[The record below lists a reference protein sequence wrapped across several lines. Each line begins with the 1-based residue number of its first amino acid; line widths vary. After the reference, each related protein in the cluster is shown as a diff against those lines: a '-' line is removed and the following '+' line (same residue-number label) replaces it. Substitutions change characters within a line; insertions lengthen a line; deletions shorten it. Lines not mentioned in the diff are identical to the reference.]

1 MAKRAGPKTRRM
13 SPGRRAVSRL
23 ERLKDLSARVSTG
36 RVGDVTLPSVDPGAT
51 QIGQPIPDSTSSR
64 RDAPGVPFQPNLAPV
79 YLPARMINEFVY
91 CPRLFYYE
99 QVEGVFLD
107 NADTIRGSQG
117 HKRVDQGSGALSSS
131 AKASKDKPTAASAD
145 PNQAKASEDL
155 SPFGKPSEDK
165 IHARSVE
172 LASDRLGVVCKMD
185 LVEVR
190 TDLFSSVQ
198 VCPVEYKAGTPR
210 EGDDGIELWDTDK
223 VQLVLQCLILRDNG
237 YDCKEG
243 ILYYRSTKQR
253 VRLEITPEIETWAI
267 EIIARARTCAEGE
280 RPAPLVASPKCVRC
294 SLAPVCL
301 PDETNFL
308 RQLDPDTDPS
318 AKAEE
323 DNRFNF
329 TGRRSL
335 AQRDERRALYLN
347 SPGLSVGRKGEVL
360 EIREKKTVLQEVRIR
375 DINHLGIFGNIQIS
389 TQVVQELCE
398 QEVPITFFSG
408 GGWFYGITH
417 GLGLTNVFTRIAQFA
432 VAGEAR
438 YCLVFARSFVA
449 GKIRNQRTMLMRNHE
464 EPPTRLLNRLRQA
477 VNDALL
483 AKSLDELLGIEGAA
497 AANYFGAFAGM
508 LKPEPN
514 DALTF
519 DFRSRNRRP
528 PRDPVNALLSLGY
541 SLLAKDCSI
550 AAAAVGFDP
559 YVGFYHQPRFG
570 RPALALDIMEEFRPL
585 IADSVAVTLVNNRM
599 LDESHFVRAGNATNL
614 TARGRKIFFEAYE
627 ARLTS
632 VVTHPVFDYKVCYRR
647 AIELQFRLLARVLT
661 GEIAIYRPFVTR

>member
-13 SPGRRAVSRL
+13 SPGRRAVTRL
-23 ERLKDLSARVSTG
+23 ERLKDLSTRVTTG
-36 RVGDVTLPSVDPGAT
+36 RTGDLNPPSAEPGPT
-51 QIGQPIPDSTSSR
+51 RIGQATPDTTSSLK
-64 RDAPGVPFQPNLAPV
+64 DSPGPLAQPNLVSV

-99 QVEGVFLD
+99 QVEGVFVE

-117 HKRVDQGSGALSSS
+117 HKRVDQGSGALPGP
-131 AKASKDKPTAASAD
+131 DGAATRND
-145 PNQAKASEDL
+145 EPDT
-155 SPFGKPSEDK
+155 

-210 EGDDGIELWDTDK
+210 EGDNGIELWDTDK
-223 VQLVLQCLILRDNG
+223 IQLVLQCLILRDNG
-237 YDCKEG
+237 YDCREG
-243 ILYYRSTKQR
+243 ILYYRNTKQR
-253 VRLEITPEIETWAI
+253 VRLEITPEIENWAF
-267 EIIARARTCAEGE
+267 EIIASARACAEGE

-308 RQLDPDTDPS
+308 RQLGNDTDPS
-318 AKAEE
+318 AKKEE
-323 DNRFNF
+323 DNQFHF

-335 AQRDERRALYLN
+335 TPRDERRALYLN
-347 SPGLSVGRKGEVL
+347 SPGLYVGRKGEVL
-360 EIREKKTVLQEVRIR
+360 EVRDKKIVLQEVRIR
-375 DINHLGIFGNIQIS
+375 DINHLGLFGNIQVS

-398 QEVPITFFSG
+398 QEVPITYFSG
-408 GGWFYGITH
+408 GGWFYGITR
-417 GLGLTNVFTRIAQFA
+417 GLGLTNVFTRIAQFN
-432 VAGEAR
+432 VANDER
-438 YCLVFARSFVA
+438 RCLVFARSFVA

-464 EPPTRLLNRLRQA
+464 EPPAPLLNRLRQA
-477 VNDALL
+477 VNDALS
-483 AKSLDELLGIEGAA
+483 AKNLDELLGIEGAA

-508 LKPEPN
+508 LKPEPTP
-514 DALTF
+514 AGSFTF

-541 SLLAKDCSI
+541 SLLAKDCAI
-550 AAAAVGFDP
+550 AAASVGFDP

-585 IADSVAVTLVNNRM
+585 VADSVAVTLVNNRM
-599 LDESHFVRAGNATNL
+599 LDESHFVRAGNAVNL

-627 ARLTS
+627 ARLTG
-632 VVTHPVFDYKVCYRR
+632 VVTHPVFDYKVCYRC

>member
-1 MAKRAGPKTRRM
+1 MAKRVGPKTRRM
-13 SPGRRAVSRL
+13 SPSRRAVSRL
-23 ERLKDLSARVSTG
+23 ERLKEISIGVAASRTREFAVSSQQETAQTASPASLDLST
-36 RVGDVTLPSVDPGAT
+36 
-51 QIGQPIPDSTSSR
+51 
-64 RDAPGVPFQPNLAPV
+64 QPNLVPA

-99 QVEGVFLD
+99 QVEGVFVES
-107 NADTIRGSQG
+107 ADTVRGSQG
-117 HKRVDQGSGALSSS
+117 HKRVDQGSGAL
-131 AKASKDKPTAASAD
+131 PSAD
-145 PNQAKASEDL
+145 GADA
-155 SPFGKPSEDK
+155 SEDK

-185 LVEVR
+185 LVELR
-190 TDLFSSVQ
+190 TDLFSNVQ
-198 VCPVEYKAGTPR
+198 VSPVEYKAGAPR
-210 EGDDGIELWDTDK
+210 ENDDGIDLWDTDK
-223 VQLVLQCLILRDNG
+223 IQLTLQCLILRDSG
-237 YDCKEG
+237 YECKEG
-243 ILYYRSTKQR
+243 LLYYRSTKQR
-253 VRLEITPEIETWAI
+253 VRLEITPEIEKWAI
-267 EIIARARTCAEGE
+267 EIVGKARECAKGQ

-308 RQLDPDTDPS
+308 RQLGPETSEENGSDLAD
-318 AKAEE
+318 KARARASY
-323 DNRFNF
+323 N
-329 TGRRSL
+329 GRRSL
-335 AQRDERRALYLN
+335 TPRDERRALYLN
-347 SPGLSVGRKGEVL
+347 SPGLYVGRKGEVL

-375 DINHLGIFGNIQIS
+375 DINQLGLFGNIQVS

-398 QEVPITFFSG
+398 QEVPIIYFSG

-417 GLGLTNVFTRIAQFA
+417 GLGLTNVFTRIAQFD
-432 VAGEAR
+432 VARDER
-438 YCLVFARSFVA
+438 TCRLFARSFVA

-464 EPPTRLLNRLRQA
+464 EPPTPLLNRLRQA
-477 VNDALL
+477 VNDALT
-483 AKSLDELLGIEGAA
+483 AKSLDELLGIEGSA

-508 LKPEPN
+508 LKPESSG
-514 DALTF
+514 LSTF
-519 DFRSRNRRP
+519 DFRVRNRRP

-541 SLLAKDCSI
+541 SLLAKDCAI

-585 IADSVAVTLVNNRM
+585 IADSVVVTLVNNRM
-599 LDESHFVRAGNATNL
+599 LDESHFVRAGNAVNL

-627 ARLTS
+627 ARMNS

>member
-13 SPGRRAVSRL
+13 SPSRRAVSRL
-23 ERLKDLSARVSTG
+23 ERLKEL
-36 RVGDVTLPSVDPGAT
+36 
-51 QIGQPIPDSTSSR
+51 SSR
-64 RDAPGVPFQPNLAPV
+64 VAGSRTGNLPVSAGEEAVQILDPASPNRSDQPNLIPT

-99 QVEGVFLD
+99 QVEGVFVE

-117 HKRVDQGSGALSSS
+117 HKRVDQGSGAL
-131 AKASKDKPTAASAD
+131 PSAD
-145 PNQAKASEDL
+145 GANASEDL
-155 SPFGKPSEDK
+155 SSEAQATEDK

-172 LASDRLGVVCKMD
+172 LASDRFGVVCKMD
-185 LVEVR
+185 LVEIR

-198 VCPVEYKAGTPR
+198 VCPVEYKAGAPR

-223 VQLVLQCLILRDNG
+223 IQLTLQCLILRDNG

-267 EIIARARTCAEGE
+267 GIVAKARACAEGE

-294 SLAPVCL
+294 SLAPICL

-308 RQLDPDTDPS
+308 RQLGS
-318 AKAEE
+318 AAAGPAEE
-323 DNRFNF
+323 QESDLASK
-329 TGRRSL
+329 TEISYSGRRSL
-335 AQRDERRALYLN
+335 APRDERRALYLN
-347 SPGLSVGRKGEVL
+347 SPGLYVGRKGEVL
-360 EIREKKTVLQEVRIR
+360 EIRDKKTVLQEVRIR
-375 DINHLGIFGNIQIS
+375 DINHLGLFGNIQVS
-389 TQVVQELCE
+389 TQVVQELCD

-417 GLGLTNVFTRIAQFA
+417 GLGLTNVFTRVAQFD
-432 VAGEAR
+432 VAREKRRA
-438 YCLVFARSFVA
+438 LIFARSFVA

-464 EPPTRLLNRLRQA
+464 EPPVPLLNRLRQA

-508 LKPEPN
+508 LKPE
-514 DALTF
+514 AGLEGSFTF

-541 SLLAKDCSI
+541 SLLAKDCAI

-559 YVGFYHQPRFG
+559 YVGFYHQPRYG

-585 IADSVAVTLVNNRM
+585 VADSVAVTLVNNRM
-599 LDESHFVRAGNATNL
+599 LDESHFVRAGNAVNL
-614 TARGRKIFFEAYE
+614 TARGRKIFFETYE
-627 ARLTS
+627 ARLTG
-632 VVTHPVFDYKVCYRR
+632 VVTHPIFDYKVCYRR

>member
-23 ERLKDLSARVSTG
+23 ERLKEISIGVAASRTRDFAVSSQQETAQSATPASLDLST
-36 RVGDVTLPSVDPGAT
+36 
-51 QIGQPIPDSTSSR
+51 
-64 RDAPGVPFQPNLAPV
+64 QPNLAPA

-99 QVEGVFLD
+99 QVEGVFVES
-107 NADTIRGSQG
+107 ADTIRGSQG
-117 HKRVDQGSGALSSS
+117 HKRVDQGSGSL
-131 AKASKDKPTAASAD
+131 PSAD
-145 PNQAKASEDL
+145 GMDASEDT
-155 SPFGKPSEDK
+155 

-185 LVEVR
+185 LVELR
-190 TDLFSSVQ
+190 TDLFSNVQ
-198 VCPVEYKAGTPR
+198 VFPVEYKIGAPR
-210 EGDDGIELWDTDK
+210 ENDDGIDLWDTDK
-223 VQLVLQCLILRDNG
+223 IQLTLQCLILRDNG
-237 YDCKEG
+237 YECKEG
-243 ILYYRSTKQR
+243 ILYYRRTKQR
-253 VRLEITPEIETWAI
+253 VRLEITPEIEKWAI
-267 EIIARARTCAEGE
+267 EIVAKARECSKGQ
-280 RPAPLVASPKCVRC
+280 RPAPLTASPKCVRC

-308 RQLDPDTDPS
+308 RQLGPETPEENGSDLAD
-318 AKAEE
+318 KAGARASY
-323 DNRFNF
+323 N
-329 TGRRSL
+329 GRRSL
-335 AQRDERRALYLN
+335 TPRDERRALYLN
-347 SPGLSVGRKGEVL
+347 SPGLYVGRKGEVL

-375 DINHLGIFGNIQIS
+375 DISQLGLFGNIQVS

-398 QEVPITFFSG
+398 QEVPIIYFSG

-417 GLGLTNVFTRIAQFA
+417 GLGLTNVFTRIAQFD
-432 VAGEAR
+432 VARDEGTCR
-438 YCLVFARSFVA
+438 LFARSFVA

-464 EPPTRLLNRLRQA
+464 EPPTPLLNRLRQA
-477 VNDALL
+477 VNDALM
-483 AKSLDELLGIEGAA
+483 AKSLDELLGIEGSA

-508 LKPEPN
+508 LKPESNGLP
-514 DALTF
+514 TF
-519 DFRSRNRRP
+519 DFRVRNRRP

-541 SLLAKDCSI
+541 SLLAKDCAI

-585 IADSVAVTLVNNRM
+585 IADSVVVTLVNNRM
-599 LDESHFVRAGNATNL
+599 LDESHFVRAGNAVNL

-627 ARLTS
+627 ARMNS

>member
-13 SPGRRAVSRL
+13 SPSRRAVTRL
-23 ERLKDLSARVSTG
+23 ERLKELSARIAAGKGAGANFTAPLPESK
-36 RVGDVTLPSVDPGAT
+36 VGQNPQGEGT
-51 QIGQPIPDSTSSR
+51 
-64 RDAPGVPFQPNLAPV
+64 APREQANLTPV

-99 QVEGVFLD
+99 HVEGVFLN

-117 HKRVDQGSGALSSS
+117 HKRVDQGSGALPSSPVNGGK
-131 AKASKDKPTAASAD
+131 AASKPV
-145 PNQAKASEDL
+145 EDL
-155 SPFGKPSEDK
+155 SSDSSSEALAKGEALAKEEDK

-185 LVEVR
+185 LVEIR

-198 VCPVEYKAGTPR
+198 VCPVEYKAGAPR

-223 VQLVLQCLILRDNG
+223 IQLILQCLILRDNG
-237 YDCKEG
+237 YDCTEG

-253 VRLEITPEIETWAI
+253 IRLGITPELESWAI
-267 EIIARARTCAEGE
+267 EIVGKARACAEGE

-308 RQLDPDTDPS
+308 RQLGSPEETENESEDQPS
-318 AKAEE
+318 YA
-323 DNRFNF
+323 
-329 TGRRSL
+329 GRRSL
-335 AQRDERRALYLN
+335 TPRDERRALYLN
-347 SPGLSVGRKGEVL
+347 SPGLYIGRSGEVL
-360 EIREKKTVLQEVRIR
+360 EIRDKKTVLQEVRIR
-375 DINHLGIFGNIQIS
+375 DINHLGIFGNIQVS

-398 QEVPITFFSG
+398 QEIPITYFSG
-408 GGWFYGITH
+408 GGWFYGITR
-417 GLGLTNVFTRIAQFA
+417 GLGLTNVFTRIAQFR
-432 VAGEAR
+432 VANDAR
-438 YCLVFARSFVA
+438 HRLIFARSFVA

-464 EPPTRLLNRLRQA
+464 EPPTPLLNRLRHA

-483 AKSLDELLGIEGAA
+483 AKTLDELLGIEGAA

-508 LKPEPN
+508 LKPESGS
-514 DALTF
+514 DGQFTF
-519 DFRSRNRRP
+519 DFRVRNRRP
-528 PRDPVNALLSLGY
+528 PRDPINALLSLGY
-541 SLLAKDCSI
+541 SLLAKDCTI
-550 AAAAVGFDP
+550 AAASVGFDP
-559 YVGFYHQPRFG
+559 SVGLYHEPRFG

-599 LDESHFVRAGNATNL
+599 LDESHFVRAGNAINL

-661 GEIAIYRPFVTR
+661 GEIAVYRPFVTR

>member
-13 SPGRRAVSRL
+13 SPSRRAVSRL
-23 ERLKDLSARVSTG
+23 ERLKELSSHISGARASSVSLETGTDQISGHASPDL
-36 RVGDVTLPSVDPGAT
+36 LT
-51 QIGQPIPDSTSSR
+51 QPHLT
-64 RDAPGVPFQPNLAPV
+64 PV

-117 HKRVDQGSGALSSS
+117 HKRVDQGSGALSSF
-131 AKASKDKPTAASAD
+131 
-145 PNQAKASEDL
+145 AKASED
-155 SPFGKPSEDK
+155 KPTSANEDVSSEASVKEDK

-185 LVEVR
+185 LVEIR
-190 TDLFSSVQ
+190 TDLFTSVQ
-198 VCPVEYKAGTPR
+198 VCPVEYKAGAPR
-210 EGDDGIELWDTDK
+210 ESDDGIELWDTDK
-223 VQLVLQCLILRDNG
+223 IQLTLQCLILRDNG
-237 YDCKEG
+237 YDCNEG

-253 VRLEITPEIETWAI
+253 VRLEITPEIESWAI
-267 EIIARARTCAEGE
+267 EIVGQARACAEGQ

-308 RQLDPDTDPS
+308 RQLGVDPS
-318 AKAEE
+318 GQTEE
-323 DNRFNF
+323 LQESRF
-329 TGRRSL
+329 TYSGRRSL
-335 AQRDERRALYLN
+335 TPRDERRALYLN

-360 EIREKKTVLQEVRIR
+360 EIRDKKTVLQEVRVR
-375 DINHLGIFGNIQIS
+375 DINHLGLFGNIQVS
-389 TQVVQELCE
+389 TQVVQELCD
-398 QEVPITFFSG
+398 QEVPITYFSG

-417 GLGLTNVFTRIAQFA
+417 GLGLTNVFTRIAQFRTA
-432 VAGEAR
+432 NDDR
-438 YCLVFARSFVA
+438 HRLIFARSFVA

-464 EPPTRLLNRLRQA
+464 EPPTLLLNRLRQA

-483 AKSLDELLGIEGAA
+483 AKNLDELLGIEGAA

-508 LKPEPN
+508 LKSESGAN
-514 DALTF
+514 GQFTF
-519 DFRSRNRRP
+519 DFRARNRRP
-528 PRDPVNALLSLGY
+528 PRDPINALLSLGY
-541 SLLAKDCSI
+541 SLLAKDCAI
-550 AAAAVGFDP
+550 AAASVGFDP
-559 YVGFYHQPRFG
+559 YVGLYHQPRFG

-585 IADSVAVTLVNNRM
+585 IADSVAITLVNNRM
-599 LDESHFVRAGNATNL
+599 LDESHFIRAGNATNL
-614 TARGRKIFFEAYE
+614 TARARKIFFEAYE

-647 AIELQFRLLARVLT
+647 AIELQFRLLARVLM
-661 GEIAIYRPFVTR
+661 GEIAVYRPFVTR

>member
-13 SPGRRAVSRL
+13 SPGRRAVTRL
-23 ERLKDLSARVSTG
+23 ERLKELSTRVTTG
-36 RVGDVTLPSVDPGAT
+36 RTGDLNPPSAEPGPT
-51 QIGQPIPDSTSSR
+51 RIGQPAPDTISSR
-64 RDAPGVPFQPNLAPV
+64 RDAPGPPAQPNLVPV

-99 QVEGVFLD
+99 QVEGVFVE

-117 HKRVDQGSGALSSS
+117 HKRVDQGSGAL
-131 AKASKDKPTAASAD
+131 PSAD
-145 PNQAKASEDL
+145 GANASEDL
-155 SPFGKPSEDK
+155 SSEALAKEDK

-185 LVEVR
+185 LVEIR

-198 VCPVEYKAGTPR
+198 VCPVEYKAGAPR

-223 VQLVLQCLILRDNG
+223 IQLTLQCLILRDNG
-237 YDCKEG
+237 YECKEG

-267 EIIARARTCAEGE
+267 GIVAKARACAEGE

-294 SLAPVCL
+294 SLAPICL

-308 RQLDPDTDPS
+308 RQLGS
-318 AKAEE
+318 AAAGPAEE
-323 DNRFNF
+323 QESDLASKTEVNYS
-329 TGRRSL
+329 GRRSL
-335 AQRDERRALYLN
+335 APRDERRALYLN
-347 SPGLSVGRKGEVL
+347 SPGLYVGRKGEVL
-360 EIREKKTVLQEVRIR
+360 EIRDKKTVVQEVRIR
-375 DINHLGIFGNIQIS
+375 DINHLGLFGNIQVS
-389 TQVVQELCE
+389 TQVVQELCD
-398 QEVPITFFSG
+398 QDVPITFFSG
-408 GGWFYGITH
+408 GGRFYGITH
-417 GLGLTNVFTRIAQFA
+417 GLGLTNVFTRVAQFD
-432 VAGEAR
+432 VAREKRRA
-438 YCLVFARSFVA
+438 LIFARSFVA

-464 EPPTRLLNRLRQA
+464 EPPVPLLNRLRQA

-508 LKPEPN
+508 LKPE
-514 DALTF
+514 AGLEGSFTF

-541 SLLAKDCSI
+541 SLLAKDCAI

-599 LDESHFVRAGNATNL
+599 LDESHFVRAGNAVNL
-614 TARGRKIFFEAYE
+614 TARGRKIFFETYE
-627 ARLTS
+627 ARLTG

>member
-23 ERLKDLSARVSTG
+23 ERLKELSARVSTG
-36 RVGDVTLPSVDPGAT
+36 RVGDSNLPSVDPVTPQLGE
-51 QIGQPIPDSTSSR
+51 PSPDSTSSR
-64 RDAPGVPFQPNLAPV
+64 RDASGAPAQPNLVSV

-99 QVEGVFLD
+99 QVEGVFVE

-117 HKRVDQGSGALSSS
+117 HKRVDQGSGAL
-131 AKASKDKPTAASAD
+131 PSAD
-145 PNQAKASEDL
+145 GAATRTDEP
-155 SPFGKPSEDK
+155 DK

-198 VCPVEYKAGTPR
+198 VCPVEYKAGKPR
-210 EGDDGIELWDTDK
+210 AGDDGIELWDTDK
-223 VQLVLQCLILRDNG
+223 IQLVLQCLILRDNG

-308 RQLDPDTDPS
+308 RQLDPDTDPA
-318 AKAEE
+318 AKTEE

-375 DINHLGIFGNIQIS
+375 DINHLGVFGNIQIS

-438 YCLVFARSFVA
+438 HCLLFARSFVA

-464 EPPTRLLNRLRQA
+464 EPPTPLLNRLRQA

-483 AKSLDELLGIEGAA
+483 AKSLSELLGIEGAA

-519 DFRSRNRRP
+519 DFRARNRRP

-541 SLLAKDCSI
+541 SLLAKDCAI

-632 VVTHPVFDYKVCYRR
+632 VVTHPVFNYKVCYRR

>member
-13 SPGRRAVSRL
+13 SPSRRIVSRL
-23 ERLKDLSARVSTG
+23 ERLKQLANRVEVKAGNLTAQQAEIEVS
-36 RVGDVTLPSVDPGAT
+36 GDNETALTRPPA
-51 QIGQPIPDSTSSR
+51 
-64 RDAPGVPFQPNLAPV
+64 QPNLTPA

-99 QVEGVFLD
+99 QVEGVFVE

-117 HKRVDQGSGALSSS
+117 HKRVDQGSGALPGSDSV
-131 AKASKDKPTAASAD
+131 
-145 PNQAKASEDL
+145 ASEAGE
-155 SPFGKPSEDK
+155 PET

-190 TDLFSSVQ
+190 TDLFSNVQ
-198 VCPVEYKAGTPR
+198 VCPVEYKAGAPR
-210 EGDDGIELWDTDK
+210 ENDSGIELWDTDK
-223 VQLVLQCLILRDNG
+223 IQLALQCLILGDNG
-237 YDCKEG
+237 YDCTEG

-253 VRLEITPEIETWAI
+253 VRLAVTSELERWAI
-267 EIIARARTCAEGE
+267 DIIAQARTCAEGD
-280 RPAPLVASPKCVRC
+280 RPSPLIGSPKCVRC

-308 RQLDPDTDPS
+308 RQLGSPDESPE
-318 AKAEE
+318 AENMQQAE
-323 DNRFNF
+323 LNF
-329 TGRRSL
+329 SGRRSL
-335 AQRDERRALYLN
+335 TPRDERRALYLN
-347 SPGLSVGRKGEVL
+347 SPGLTVGRKGEVL
-360 EIREKKTVLQEVRIR
+360 VIKDKKAVLQEVRIR
-375 DINHLGIFGNIQIS
+375 DINHLGLFGNIQVS

-398 QEVPITFFSG
+398 QEVPITYFSG
-408 GGWFYGITH
+408 GGWFYGITR
-417 GLGLTNVFTRIAQFA
+417 GLGLTNVFTRIAQFR
-432 VAGEAR
+432 VANDA
-438 YCLVFARSFVA
+438 LSSLLFARSFVA

-464 EPPTRLLNRLRQA
+464 EPPTPLLNRLRQA

-483 AKSLDELLGIEGAA
+483 ANSLDELLGIEGAA

-508 LKPEPN
+508 LKRE
-514 DALTF
+514 DAIENQFTF
-519 DFRSRNRRP
+519 NFQARNRRP

-541 SLLAKDCSI
+541 SLLAKDCAI

-585 IADSVAVTLVNNRM
+585 VADSVAVTLVNNRM
-599 LDESHFVRAGNATNL
+599 LDDSHFVKAGNATNL
-614 TARGRKIFFEAYE
+614 TPKGRRIFFEAYE
-627 ARLTS
+627 ARISS

-661 GEIAIYRPFVTR
+661 GEVAVYRAFVTR

>member
-1 MAKRAGPKTRRM
+1 MAKRTGPKTRRM
-13 SPGRRAVSRL
+13 SPSRRAVSRL
-23 ERLKDLSARVSTG
+23 ERLKEISSRVAASRTGDLTVRSEQG
-36 RVGDVTLPSVDPGAT
+36 T
-51 QIGQPIPDSTSSR
+51 QIANPVSPELST
-64 RDAPGVPFQPNLAPV
+64 QPNLVPA

-117 HKRVDQGSGALSSS
+117 HKRVDQGSGALPGADAPKDSSS
-131 AKASKDKPTAASAD
+131 EASA
-145 PNQAKASEDL
+145 K
-155 SPFGKPSEDK
+155 EDK
-165 IHARSVE
+165 IHARSVQ

-210 EGDDGIELWDTDK
+210 EGDNGIELWDTDK
-223 VQLVLQCLILRDNG
+223 IQLVLQCLILRDNG

-253 VRLEITPEIETWAI
+253 VRLEITSEIENWAI
-267 EIIARARTCAEGE
+267 EIVAGARACAEGE

-308 RQLDPDTDPS
+308 RQLGPDADPS
-318 AKAEE
+318 AKTEE
-323 DNRFNF
+323 DNRFTFN
-329 TGRRSL
+329 GRRSL
-335 AQRDERRALYLN
+335 APRDERRALYLN
-347 SPGLSVGRKGEVL
+347 SPGLSIGRKGEVL

-375 DINHLGIFGNIQIS
+375 DINHLGVFGNIQVS

-432 VAGEAR
+432 VAGEER
-438 YCLVFARSFVA
+438 HCLVFARSFVA

-464 EPPTRLLNRLRQA
+464 EPPTPLLNRLRQA

-497 AANYFGAFAGM
+497 AANYFGAFSGM
-508 LKPEPN
+508 LKPEP
-514 DALTF
+514 DDSLTF
-519 DFRSRNRRP
+519 DFQARNRRP

-541 SLLAKDCSI
+541 SLLAKDCAI

-585 IADSVAVTLVNNRM
+585 IADSVVVTLVNNRM

-661 GEIAIYRPFVTR
+661 GEIAIYRHFVTR

>member
-13 SPGRRAVSRL
+13 SPSRRAVSRL
-23 ERLKDLSARVSTG
+23 ERLKEL
-36 RVGDVTLPSVDPGAT
+36 
-51 QIGQPIPDSTSSR
+51 SSR
-64 RDAPGVPFQPNLAPV
+64 VPGPRTGNLPVLAEEEAVQILDPASSNRSEQPNLIPT

-99 QVEGVFLD
+99 QVEGVFVE

-117 HKRVDQGSGALSSS
+117 HKRVDQGSGSLPS
-131 AKASKDKPTAASAD
+131 A
-145 PNQAKASEDL
+145 QAKGDGGQGKPGEDL
-155 SPFGKPSEDK
+155 SSGALAKEDI
-165 IHARSVE
+165 IHSRSVE

-185 LVEVR
+185 LVEIR
-190 TDLFSSVQ
+190 TDLFSNVQ

-210 EGDDGIELWDTDK
+210 EGENGIELWDTDK
-223 VQLVLQCLILRDNG
+223 IQLVLQCLILRDNG

-243 ILYYRSTKQR
+243 ILYYRGTKQR
-253 VRLEITPEIETWAI
+253 VRLEITPEIENWAI
-267 EIIARARTCAEGE
+267 EIIARARACAEGE

-308 RQLDPDTDPS
+308 RQLGPDTDPS
-318 AKAEE
+318 VKTEG
-323 DNRFNF
+323 DNEFNF

-335 AQRDERRALYLN
+335 AARDERRVLYLN
-347 SPGLSVGRKGEVL
+347 SPGLNVGRKGEVL
-360 EIREKKTVLQEVRIR
+360 EIRDKKTVLQEVRIR
-375 DINHLGIFGNIQIS
+375 DINHLGIFGNIQVS
-389 TQVVQELCE
+389 TQVVQELCD

-417 GLGLTNVFTRIAQFA
+417 GLGLTNVFTRIAQFG
-432 VAGEAR
+432 VAAQER
-438 YCLVFARSFVA
+438 QCLLFSRSFVA

-464 EPPTRLLNRLRQA
+464 EPPTPLLNRLRQA

-483 AKSLDELLGIEGAA
+483 AKSLNELLGIEGAA

-508 LKPEPN
+508 LKPES
-514 DALTF
+514 DDSLTF
-519 DFRSRNRRP
+519 DFRARNRRP

-541 SLLAKDCSI
+541 SLLAKDCAI

-661 GEIAIYRPFVTR
+661 GEVAIYRPFVTR

>member
-13 SPGRRAVSRL
+13 SPSRRAVSRL
-23 ERLKDLSARVSTG
+23 KRLQELDSRVSEARTANISISPDADIVDG
-36 RVGDVTLPSVDPGAT
+36 RSQSPVV
-51 QIGQPIPDSTSSR
+51 QPD
-64 RDAPGVPFQPNLAPV
+64 QPNLIPV

-99 QVEGVFLD
+99 QVDGVFIE

-117 HKRVDQGSGALSSS
+117 HKRIDQGSGALPGSDSV
-131 AKASKDKPTAASAD
+131 
-145 PNQAKASEDL
+145 ASEAGE
-155 SPFGKPSEDK
+155 PET

-172 LASDRLGVVCKMD
+172 LASDRLRVVCKMD

-190 TDLFSSVQ
+190 TDLFSNAQ
-198 VCPVEYKAGTPR
+198 VCPVEYKAGAPR
-210 EGDDGIELWDTDK
+210 ENDNGIELWDTDK
-223 VQLVLQCLILRDNG
+223 IQLALQCLILRDNG
-237 YDCKEG
+237 YDCTEG

-253 VRLEITPEIETWAI
+253 VRLPITSEIESWAI
-267 EIIARARTCAEGE
+267 DIVGQARKCAEGD

-308 RQLDPDTDPS
+308 RQLGS
-318 AKAEE
+318 QEE
-323 DNRFNF
+323 PTVEGQGMKEDRLNF
-329 TGRRSL
+329 SGRRSL
-335 AQRDERRALYLN
+335 TPRDERRALYLN
-347 SPGLSVGRKGEVL
+347 SPGLFVGRKGEVL
-360 EIREKKTVLQEVRIR
+360 EIKDKKTVLQEVRIR
-375 DINHLGIFGNIQIS
+375 DVNHLGLFGNIQVS

-398 QEVPITFFSG
+398 QEVPITYFSG
-408 GGWFYGITH
+408 GGWFYGITR
-417 GLGLTNVFTRIAQFA
+417 GLGLTNVFTRIAQFR
-432 VAGEAR
+432 VANDE
-438 YCLVFARSFVA
+438 LSSLLFARSFVA

-464 EPPTRLLNRLRQA
+464 EPPTPLLNRLRQA

-483 AKSLDELLGIEGAA
+483 ANSLDRLLGIEGAA
-497 AANYFGAFAGM
+497 AASYFGAFAGT
-508 LKPEPN
+508 LKRDDEKESQF
-514 DALTF
+514 TF
-519 DFRSRNRRP
+519 DFQARNRRP

-541 SLLAKDCSI
+541 SLLAKDCTI

-585 IADSVAVTLVNNRM
+585 IADSVAMTLVNNRM
-599 LDESHFVRAGNATNL
+599 LDDSHFVKAGNAINL
-614 TARGRKIFFEAYE
+614 TAKGRRIFFEAYE
-627 ARLTS
+627 ARISS

-661 GEIAIYRPFVTR
+661 GEVGIYRPFVTR